1 MLSHKLKITIISPT
15 FKLLIMILI
24 RKKKR
29 KKEEERIQLKPIL
42 NHAASYSSLNIAGC
56 INGVILQ
63 MR

>member
-24 RKKKR
+24 RKEEEE
-29 KKEEERIQLKPIL
+29 EEERIQLKPIL
-42 NHAASYSSLNIAGC
+42 NHAAAHSSLNIAGC

-63 MR
+63 IG